1 MYTTSLQ
8 TKDLTS
14 QQQEFLRQ
22 YQVESLIKGEIEASY
37 EAWESVNEA
46 SEDYFSFSEW
56 EEFCSNHGLS

>member
-8 TKDLTS
+8 TQALTRK
-14 QQQEFLRQ
+14 QQEFLRQ

>member
-22 YQVESLIKGEIEASY
+22 YQVESLIKGEISASY
-37 EAWESVNEA
+37 ELWESVHEA
-46 SEDYFSFSEW
+46 SEDYFSFKEW
-56 EEFCSNHGLS
+56 EEFCSNHGLC